1 MERETEREREGGDAN
16 YDTLPCATSPV
27 YESTLKPSEHFEVK
41 FLSFN
46 FESDILHWK
55 FRLLSLVKASC
66 DRIALPNLRWMLGVL
81 VFP

>member
-1 MERETEREREGGDAN
+1 MERETERRVGCVN
-16 YDTLPCATSPV
+16 YDTLPCAASPV
-27 YESTLKPSEHFEVK
+27 DESTIKPSEHFEVK

-55 FRLLSLVKASC
+55 FGLLSPVKASC